1 MELGDDVHKAHKSCS
16 LVVIYVLLFSWF
28 MHWGMFILS
37 LLQSWWLPAFGHE
50 DVSDGQFGH
59 IFDVVLAGAQAA
71 WLQGWGGNVKEIE
84 RVLHN
89 YI

>member
-59 IFDVVLAGAQAA
+59 ISMLCWQGHRQLGSRAGGAMS
-71 WLQGWGGNVKEIE
+71 KK
-84 RVLHN
+84 
-89 YI
+89 